1 MGNLTGR
8 FAVVTGAGKGIGR
21 AIAER
26 FLADNVAGVALL
38 DMDEELVKAT
48 AKELDPTGTRAIG
61 LKCDVSDQENVN
73 AAIAQVTEKFGR
85 VDILVNNAGITRD
98 AMFHKM
104 TVDQAKKV
112 MDVHFYGTFY
122 CCQAVIGGMRQREYG
137 KIVNISS
144 TSAFGNIGQANYAA
158 AKAAIDGFTRTLALE
173 SARKNITVNSIAP
186 GMVNTDILKT
196 IPADLMEKKIAATP
210 AQRLGE
216 PSEIASVASFLASDD
231 SSWVTGN
238 CILACGGLKMRG

>member
-38 DMDEELVKAT
+38 DMDEELVQAT
-48 AKELDPTGTRAIG
+48 AKELDPTGQRAIG
-61 LKCDVSDQENVN
+61 IKCDVSDQENVN
-73 AAIAQVTEKFGR
+73 DAMKQVTDKFGR

-104 TVDQAKKV
+104 TVEQAKKV
-112 MDVHFYGTFY
+112 MDVHFFGTFY

-158 AKAAIDGFTRTLALE
+158 AKSAIDGFTRTLALE

-196 IPADLMEKKIAATP
+196 IPAHIMEQKIQATP
-210 AQRLGE
+210 AQRIAE

-238 CILACGGLKMRG
+238 CILACGGLRMRG

>member
-1 MGNLTGR
+1 MGKLTCKY
-8 FAVVTGAGKGIGR
+8 AVVTGAGKGIGR

-26 FLADNVAGVALL
+26 FLQDDVAGVALF
-38 DMDEELVKAT
+38 DMDIELASAT
-48 AKELDPTGTRAIG
+48 AKELDPTGKRAIAVR
-61 LKCDVSDQENVN
+61 CDVSDPENV
-73 AAIAQVTEKFGR
+73 TEAFAVVNETFGQ

-104 TVDQAKKV
+104 TPEQAKKV

-122 CCQAVIGGMRQREYG
+122 CCQAVIGGMRERSYG

-144 TSAFGNIGQANYAA
+144 TSAFGNIGQANYTA

-210 AQRLGE
+210 AQRLGD

>member
-8 FAVVTGAGKGIGR
+8 FAVVTGAGKGIGY
-21 AIAER
+21 AIAKR
-26 FLADNVAGVALL
+26 FLEDNVAGVALF
-38 DMDEELVKAT
+38 DMDFELASAS
-48 AKELDPTGTRAIG
+48 AKELDPTGQRVMAV
-61 LKCDVSDQENVN
+61 KCDVSDPENVN
-73 AAIAQVTEKFGR
+73 EAFQEVFARFGK

-104 TVDQAKKV
+104 TVEQAKKV

-122 CCQAVIGGMRQREYG
+122 CCQAVIPGMRDREYG

-144 TSAFGNIGQANYAA
+144 TSAFGNIGQANYSA

-196 IPADLMEKKIAATP
+196 IPENIMQQKINATP